1 MAWPS
6 SYRPQTW
13 QFYLFFPALFISGI
27 HKEGW
32 VGHVTRSCK
41 GPCCKRWIY
50 SPSGRK
56 LLVSSFR
63 LSWTT
68 TTLLTAPKFWVFLD
82 TKFAIDLLI
91 IKSICTFCAF
101 CCFQNGPMS
110 PMIRSAPNIFHRK
123 CVSFECLTC
132 SVLWILSDVR
142 KQSPFKGTVSRHRR
156 LGSN

>member
-1 MAWPS
+1 MYGLAIQL
-6 SYRPQTW
+6 QTANLAVLLIFSCS
-13 QFYLFFPALFISGI
+13 FYFWYSQRRVG
-27 HKEGW
+27 

-63 LSWTT
+63 LSWAT

-91 IKSICTFCAF
+91 IKSICTYCAF
-101 CCFQNGPMS
+101 CCFQNWPMP

-123 CVSFECLTC
+123 CVSFECLAC

-142 KQSPFKGTVSRHRR
+142 KQSPFQMMEF
-156 LGSN
+156 